1 MSEQQIIRKLEK
13 LEYTFD
19 ALISVLNK
27 ILELSERAQTGT
39 LSTRDTELGESYTR
53 DLIKYIILAKDEID
67 NMKDFT
73 SQTAEYQG
81 HFLNFLEYEENYLFS
96 SKLLGIIDMQYQKG
110 GHNYLADYLEQE
122 IARVRHVQLQFTAR
136 ILCLLNFRDVIC
148 RATRGQL
155 LHLRIVLR
163 SYIELGVVMDVCPVR
178 EILDFCQT
186 SPRRVL
192 SLLRTLPLHQYD
204 KLRDDYKQAN
214 LSMFADAPLFLLC
227 MQIAL
232 LCSRSGADAV
242 LLNLLSHIT
251 LTPKHVYLGSADAFL
266 SQLKPD
272 GLSMVVQPVC
282 ADTDSTEHTVWEK
295 EVLMLSVRYTTINF
309 SAHLLYLGMSIARE
323 LDPTDTGLHALLE
336 WYYGGT
342 ADTADEQPVKMEL
355 CVPIGFVDGGVDTVG
370 VESKNLTDL
379 LTKLSIG
386 VSTPRPLSS
395 GLVKSFCA
403 AYEAATAETCNP
415 SGKHSRIGGVSVDT
429 GKHVLSVVFLATIRT
444 KIHERRTPG
453 VLAFLAVTPSAQ

>member
-163 SYIELGVVMDVCPVR
+163 SYIELGSSWMSALFR
-178 EILDFCQT
+178 K
-186 SPRRVL
+186 
-192 SLLRTLPLHQYD
+192 SLT
-204 KLRDDYKQAN
+204 
-214 LSMFADAPLFLLC
+214 
-227 MQIAL
+227 
-232 LCSRSGADAV
+232 
-242 LLNLLSHIT
+242 
-251 LTPKHVYLGSADAFL
+251 
-266 SQLKPD
+266 
-272 GLSMVVQPVC
+272 
-282 ADTDSTEHTVWEK
+282 
-295 EVLMLSVRYTTINF
+295 SVR
-309 SAHLLYLGMSIARE
+309 
-323 LDPTDTGLHALLE
+323 
-336 WYYGGT
+336 
-342 ADTADEQPVKMEL
+342 
-355 CVPIGFVDGGVDTVG
+355 
-370 VESKNLTDL
+370 
-379 LTKLSIG
+379 
-386 VSTPRPLSS
+386 PRPPSTLSS
-395 GLVKSFCA
+395 S
-403 AYEAATAETCNP
+403 YTAPP
-415 SGKHSRIGGVSVDT
+415 SV
-429 GKHVLSVVFLATIRT
+429 
-444 KIHERRTPG
+444 
-453 VLAFLAVTPSAQ
+453 

>member
-1 MSEQQIIRKLEK
+1 M
-13 LEYTFD
+13 
-19 ALISVLNK
+19 
-27 ILELSERAQTGT
+27 
-39 LSTRDTELGESYTR
+39 
-53 DLIKYIILAKDEID
+53 
-67 NMKDFT
+67 
-73 SQTAEYQG
+73 
-81 HFLNFLEYEENYLFS
+81 
-96 SKLLGIIDMQYQKG
+96 
-110 GHNYLADYLEQE
+110 
-122 IARVRHVQLQFTAR
+122 
-136 ILCLLNFRDVIC
+136 
-148 RATRGQL
+148 
-155 LHLRIVLR
+155 
-163 SYIELGVVMDVCPVR
+163 
-178 EILDFCQT
+178 
-186 SPRRVL
+186 
-192 SLLRTLPLHQYD
+192 
-204 KLRDDYKQAN
+204 
-214 LSMFADAPLFLLC
+214 
-227 MQIAL
+227 
-232 LCSRSGADAV
+232 

-444 KIHERRTPG
+444 KIHERRT
-453 VLAFLAVTPSAQ
+453 LEYLHF